1 MFRLWL
7 VKLLLGGCENTMVLV
22 FVTLIVYGSKTFSQ
36 VPVSLQPAVRAE
48 LLTMGLDE
56 NGVPIVTP

>member
-1 MFRLWL
+1 